1 MNSVKW
7 EESFKKAS
15 ELLFS
20 NLKEGESLNL
30 NFDGEE
36 TTFLRLNNAKIRQ
49 ASTVEQGSL
58 ELELHLGQKKADFGV
73 PLTLNQLQNEEV
85 LKEALANLQKEVR
98 SLPDDPF
105 ISPLTNEGTS
115 RTVLEGELPDG
126 ESFIKAVVKETLGA
140 DLAGYLTTGQNYRAN
155 ANSLGQHHWFSSDSF
170 FFDYSL
176 YTAKEKAVKGSYAG
190 SHYKESELIDSLDDS
205 IRALEV
211 MDRDQVE
218 LKPGAYKCYLA
229 PSALNEIAGLLGWSA
244 LSGGSYKR
252 GDCPLADLYE
262 GKQSFNSEV
271 TIQENFNLGLSPR
284 FNEWGEVSKEVLP
297 LIEQGKMKELF
308 VSRETA
314 NEYGLTSNQAS
325 SSEGPRALEIL
336 PGNLKREDI
345 LKEIGTGLY
354 LSNLHYLNWSDKN
367 KGRITGMT
375 RFGCLWI
382 ENGEVVGPIKDLRF
396 DETLYHIF
404 GSGLKALTDFSEVM
418 METGTYSGRS
428 LGGAKLPGMVVEG
441 FKFTL

>member
-15 ELLFS
+15 ELLFA
-20 NLKEGESLNL
+20 NLAVGESLNL

-36 TTFLRLNNAKIRQ
+36 TTFVRLNNAKVRQ
-49 ASTVEQGSL
+49 ATAGEQGQL
-58 ELELHLGQKKADFGV
+58 ELELHVGNKKAEVSV
-73 PLTLNQLQNEEV
+73 PLCLDLLQNESV
-85 LKEALANLQKEVR
+85 LKEALADLQKEVR

-105 ISPLTNEGTS
+105 ISPMTNEGTS
-115 RTVLEGELPDG
+115 RTVLEGELPAGGD
-126 ESFIKAVVKETLGA
+126 FIKAVMKATRGA
-140 DLAGYLTTGQNYRAN
+140 DLAGYLTSGNSYRAN
-155 ANSLGQHHWFSSDSF
+155 ANSLGQFHWFASDSF

-190 SHYKESELIDSLDDS
+190 SHYKESELTAALDDS
-205 IRALEV
+205 ILALSV
-211 MDRDQVE
+211 MDKEQVE

-262 GKQSFNSEV
+262 GKQSFHKDV

-284 FNEWGEVSKEVLP
+284 FNEWGEVAKEVLP
-297 LIEQGKMKELF
+297 LIEKGKMKEFL
-308 VSRETA
+308 VSKETA
-314 NEYGLTSNQAS
+314 KEYGLTSNQS
-325 SSEGPRALEIL
+325 SGSEGPRALEIL
-336 PGNLKREDI
+336 PGDLKREDI

-354 LSNLHYLNWSDKN
+354 LSDLHYLNWSDKN

-375 RFGCLWI
+375 RFGCLWV

-404 GSGLKALTDFSEVM
+404 GNGLKALTDFSEVM
-418 METGTYSGRS
+418 METGTYGGRS
-428 LGGAKLPGMVVEG
+428 LGGAKLPGAMVEG